1 MMSKNTVSM
10 DDNPAMQSMKMMNYI
25 MPIMMG
31 VMAISLPA
39 GLGIYW
45 TVSNIF
51 QALQTVLI
59 NKYFKA
65 KEEKTSKGAA

>member
-1 MMSKNTVSM
+1 MMSKNTASM

-51 QALQTVLI
+51 QAAQTVLI
-59 NKYFKA
+59 NKYLKA
-65 KEEKTSKGAA
+65 KGEKTSKEAA